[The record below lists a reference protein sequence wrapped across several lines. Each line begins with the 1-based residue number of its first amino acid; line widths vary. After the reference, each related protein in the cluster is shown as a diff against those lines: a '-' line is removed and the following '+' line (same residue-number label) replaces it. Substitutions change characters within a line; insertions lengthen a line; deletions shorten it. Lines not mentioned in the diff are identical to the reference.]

1 MSSRHRRCERPRAP
15 QRRSAFVVVL
25 VGACSSHTK
34 SAAAHGRGGT
44 AAPLSARS
52 PAHTSRTSRSNDF
65 QNRCT
70 VDNFRQTMFH
80 GRTDLGHEQVVA
92 ELGVTPL
99 AQLVIVSNRVAIPE
113 KNAPLR
119 AGGLEVAVN
128 AAFKGRSG
136 IWFGWSGKLTT
147 RTKIAAQEVV
157 HDNVTYITI
166 DLSKEDH
173 QEYYN
178 GFANRVLWPILHY
191 RVDLAEFSRRDLSGY
206 LRVNDHFAR
215 ELHSVIGPE
224 DLVWVHDYHLIP
236 LAKALRDR
244 GHKNRIGFFLHIPCP
259 PPEMLTAL
267 PHHDRLI
274 PMLCEYDLVGFQT
287 GDDAFNFSRYL
298 TRECGLHSRD
308 FNFMVGERTMRIGV
322 FPVGIETEAF
332 AGLARRSERL
342 PFVQHVLQSLAGRA
356 LIISVDRLDY
366 SKGIVHRLS
375 AFERFL
381 QTQPNWLGKVTYLQ
395 IAPKSRSEIPEYADM
410 AQDIGAASGRING
423 AYGEADW
430 TPIRYVNRAYSR
442 ATLAGLYRAA
452 RVGLVTPLR
461 DGMNL
466 VAKEYIAAQDPD
478 DPGVLILSQF
488 AGAAHECKEA
498 LLVNPY
504 DPDAV
509 AAAIGQAL
517 AMPLDER
524 RARHKAMF
532 EVLSRADIQAWADR
546 FLAAL
551 QRESARPMR
560 LSRV

>member
-1 MSSRHRRCERPRAP
+1 
-15 QRRSAFVVVL
+15 
-25 VGACSSHTK
+25 
-34 SAAAHGRGGT
+34 
-44 AAPLSARS
+44 
-52 PAHTSRTSRSNDF
+52 
-65 QNRCT
+65 
-70 VDNFRQTMFH
+70 
-80 GRTDLGHEQVVA
+80 
-92 ELGVTPL
+92 
-99 AQLVIVSNRVAIPE
+99 
-113 KNAPLR
+113 
-119 AGGLEVAVN
+119 LEVAVN
-128 AAFKGRSG
+128 AALKHMSG
-136 IWFGWSGKLTT
+136 IWFGWSGKVTT
-147 RTKIAAQEVV
+147 RTKTATRKVV
-157 HDNVTYITI
+157 HDKITYITL
-166 DLSKEDH
+166 DLSKEEH
-173 QEYYN
+173 QEYYY

-191 RVDLAEFSRRDLSGY
+191 RVDLAEFSRRDLGGY

-215 ELHSVIGPE
+215 ALHDMIGPE

-308 FNFMVGERTMRIGV
+308 FNFIFAERTMRIGV

-395 IAPKSRSEIPEYADM
+395 IAPKSRTEIPEYADI
-410 AQDIGAASGRING
+410 AQDIGSASGRING
-423 AYGEADW
+423 AYGGADW

-452 RVGLVTPLR
+452 RAGLVTPLR

-466 VAKEYIAAQDPD
+466 VAKEYIAAQNPD
-478 DPGVLILSQF
+478 DPGVLVLSRF
-488 AGAAHECKEA
+488 AGAAHECEA
-498 LLVNPY
+498 ALMVNPY
-504 DPDAV
+504 DPDSVAV
-509 AAAIGQAL
+509 AIGQAL
-517 AMPLDER
+517 SMPLAER
-524 RARHKAMF
+524 RERHDTMYR
-532 EVLSRADIQAWADR
+532 VLSHNDIQFWADR
-546 FLAAL
+546 FLSAL
-551 QRESARPMR
+551 QREPTP
-560 LSRV
+560 